1 MYHNTRGIARHFS
14 LLRFSAG
21 EVKKGPKP
29 APLSGRKVTLER
41 RRNIGKEP
49 DTAIPLCPGQPNNT
63 NSPRELW
70 NIGNLDDHFSVR
82 LDVGYSDHLAPLLS
96 FFRDKPAELGGRH
109 RHWNAAEVC
118 ESFLD
123 L

>member
-1 MYHNTRGIARHFS
+1 VYHNTRGIARHFS

-49 DTAIPLCPGQPNNT
+49 DTAIPLVQVSRNT
-63 NSPRELW
+63 NFHHFLLAANQADTGDREKA
-70 NIGNLDDHFSVR
+70 H
-82 LDVGYSDHLAPLLS
+82 
-96 FFRDKPAELGGRH
+96 
-109 RHWNAAEVC
+109 
-118 ESFLD
+118 
-123 L
+123 

>member
-41 RRNIGKEP
+41 RSNIGKEP
-49 DTAIPLCPGQPNNT
+49 DTAIPLCPSQPSNT
-63 NSPRELW
+63 NFHHFLLAVNQANTGDREEA
-70 NIGNLDDHFSVR
+70 H
-82 LDVGYSDHLAPLLS
+82 
-96 FFRDKPAELGGRH
+96 
-109 RHWNAAEVC
+109 
-118 ESFLD
+118 
-123 L
+123 

>member
-49 DTAIPLCPGQPNNT
+49 DTAIPLRPGQPSNT
-63 NSPRELW
+63 NFRHLLPVANRADTGDREKEC
-70 NIGNLDDHFSVR
+70 R
-82 LDVGYSDHLAPLLS
+82 
-96 FFRDKPAELGGRH
+96 
-109 RHWNAAEVC
+109 
-118 ESFLD
+118 
-123 L
+123 